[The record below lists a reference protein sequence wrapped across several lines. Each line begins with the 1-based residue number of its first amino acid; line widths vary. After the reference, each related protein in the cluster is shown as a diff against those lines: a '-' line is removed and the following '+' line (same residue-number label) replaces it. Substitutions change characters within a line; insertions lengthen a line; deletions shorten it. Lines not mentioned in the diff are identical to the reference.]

1 MAALSCSHINHEE
14 VANEATERGCKKS
27 TSKRGDWSDRPRG
40 RVGSISADCN
50 TVVPAGG
57 IARYISP
64 QSDRAY
70 LGLLVEVES
79 TWPTDGL
86 RWLRADV
93 GTEPMQF

>member
-1 MAALSCSHINHEE
+1 MKPPSVGVRNRP
-14 VANEATERGCKKS
+14 ANEATG
-27 TSKRGDWSDRPRG
+27 
-40 RVGSISADCN
+40 VI
-50 TVVPAGG
+50 GG